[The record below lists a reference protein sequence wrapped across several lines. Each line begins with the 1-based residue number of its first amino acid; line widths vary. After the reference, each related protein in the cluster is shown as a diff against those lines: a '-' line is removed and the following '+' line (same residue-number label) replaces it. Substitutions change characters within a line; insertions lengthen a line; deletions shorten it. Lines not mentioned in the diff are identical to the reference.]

1 MPTTLYRF
9 VLPLL
14 LLAPAAPA
22 SGEQVVRVK
31 DGDSIVIDSAGRRV
45 DVRLADIDAPE
56 FRQPRGEEARA
67 ALQRLVAGKEVKLQL
82 VGGDAYRRIVAH
94 VFVEDVHVNAEMV
107 RRGLAWV
114 RRAYDPP
121 AHLLRREDEA
131 RAARRGL
138 WADAEP
144 TSPWDWRKGSRSA
157 QSQRRETAAR
167 ESHLVPARPRSPSAQ
182 SQGPETAQVSSVRNA
197 IPSVRCG
204 TKHYCRE
211 MTSCAEA
218 LAFLRQC
225 GVTTM
230 DGDDDGVPCERGPCE
245 RSY

>member
-1 MPTTLYRF
+1 MPTTLCRF

-121 AHLLRREDEA
+121 AHLVRREDEA

-167 ESHLVPARPRSPSAQ
+167 ESHLEPARPRALTHS
-182 SQGPETAQVSSVRNA
+182 GTSVRSA